1 MNTCHTDTETTTFI
15 TVNSHR
21 KDFRGEIVFSVDGKD
36 CQRID
41 DAISITQTG
50 KGYRLS
56 IHIADVAHYV
66 HINSQA
72 DKQAAMKAIRG
83 KDTKLLGN
91 KMAKNICSL
100 CPGKERNTLSIILYV
115 RNDGVIYKTEITK
128 GLIRSRMQCS
138 YSEIDSLVSG
148 ECTDLRLESISKDIT
163 EMRALYVLLRSRRLG
178 KDTLSID
185 RTFSAHRMIEEFMI
199 IANKKMAD
207 YLCNEGLSSNIGIF
221 SSANSAT
228 SPIRK
233 MGDLKVHQVLDMHL
247 NGESNETVE
256 KELEKYTDYCKMYSE
271 SLVR

>member
-1 MNTCHTDTETTTFI
+1 MDTTTATTFI
-15 TVNSHR
+15 SGNSHR
-21 KDFRGEIVFSVDGKD
+21 KDFRGERVFSVDGEN

-100 CPGKERNTLSIILYV
+100 CPGKDRNTLSIILYV

-128 GLIRSRMQCS
+128 GLIRSRMQCA
-138 YSEIDSLVSG
+138 YSEIDSFVSG
-148 ECTDLRLESISKDIT
+148 ECTDDRLGYISKDIA
-163 EMRALYVLLRSRRLG
+163 EMRTLYVLLRSRRLG
-178 KDTLSID
+178 KDKKSIE
-185 RTFSAHRMIEEFMI
+185 RAFSAHRMIEEFMI

-207 YLCNEGLSSNIGIF
+207 YLCSEGLSSNIGF
-221 SSANSAT
+221 YSSSNSAT
-228 SPIRK
+228 SPIRR
-233 MGDLKVHQVLDMHL
+233 MGDLKVHQVLEMHL
-247 NGESNETVE
+247 NGESNERVK
-256 KELEKYTDYCKMYSE
+256 KELEKYTDYCKMYTE